1 MTALLQKIWRHGG
14 TVANSSNAFLQ
25 KFSLKCRHKIIKIN
39 LEWVQYKAIS
49 SSAHAA
55 VFGNMYDPQIISFS
69 QIHRQDLWSF
79 LCWRLQRERESGH
92 YWVSCPTVE
101 AVWTISRLWSQ
112 LDLIEAEN
120 AQQSRCVLPGDV
132 LTLARREWG
141 SACHLAN
148 ADRTTGSLQW
158 IVSCRTD
165 RGCTEIETDIILF
178 LLSCVSTSWQVKIIK
193 YQVKLL
199 LLCTYIFKF
208 CIPYYLSTLISKP
221 FPCCHYYS
229 LYLSSLAHDP

>member
-1 MTALLQKIWRHGG
+1 MQLCSEICMTPKLFP
-14 TVANSSNAFLQ
+14 FLRFTG
-25 KFSLKCRHKIIKIN
+25 KTCGVSYAEDCK
-39 LEWVQYKAIS
+39 
-49 SSAHAA
+49 
-55 VFGNMYDPQIISFS
+55 G
-69 QIHRQDLWSF
+69 
-79 LCWRLQRERESGH
+79 RESGH

-101 AVWTISRLWSQ
+101 AVWTISRLWSHRKTVRS
-112 LDLIEAEN
+112 N
-120 AQQSRCVLPGDV
+120 RSGGCTTVPSRSCVLPGDV

-165 RGCTEIETDIILF
+165 WGCTEIELIFIILF
-178 LLSCVSTSWQVKIIK
+178 LLSLPLCVSTSWQVKIIK
-193 YQVKLL
+193 YQDLNYFYFVL
-199 LLCTYIFKF
+199 TYFHAEF